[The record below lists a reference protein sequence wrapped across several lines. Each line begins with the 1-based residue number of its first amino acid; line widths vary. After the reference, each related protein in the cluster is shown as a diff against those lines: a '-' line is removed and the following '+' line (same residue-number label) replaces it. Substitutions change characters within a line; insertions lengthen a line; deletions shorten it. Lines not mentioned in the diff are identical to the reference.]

1 MANPEGVDEVNPF
14 GAKAR
19 EPYQIFDGE
28 SQLSE
33 SIASSPYRGR
43 PWRGWMLLCFF
54 LRAEESK
61 KNKTLSGIIRLED
74 FHALFQEVVLVIF
87 DEGGAYTQTFL
98 FGTAGDEADGR
109 HAVVH

>member
-19 EPYQIFDGE
+19 EPYQIFDVE

-61 KNKTLSGIIRLED
+61 KNLSGDRKKMNK
-74 FHALFQEVVLVIF
+74 
-87 DEGGAYTQTFL
+87 
-98 FGTAGDEADGR
+98 EATER
-109 HAVVH
+109 K

>member
-1 MANPEGVDEVNPF
+1 MANPE

-19 EPYQIFDGE
+19 EPYQDFDGE

-61 KNKTLSGIIRLED
+61 KLPL
-74 FHALFQEVVLVIF
+74 
-87 DEGGAYTQTFL
+87 
-98 FGTAGDEADGR
+98 
-109 HAVVH
+109 